1 MRSDRLKDYRQ
12 KREMTQEA
20 LAFELGTDK
29 KQVNR
34 WESGESSPSAGRL
47 ADLSRILN
55 VSADYL
61 LGLSDNPLPNPIISN
76 LSDDEYEVINAMR
89 QGQSIQAIRIIAN
102 R

>member
-1 MRSDRLKDYRQ
+1 MRSDRLKNYRI
-12 KREMTQEA
+12 KRNFTQEG

-29 KQVNR
+29 KAVSR
-34 WESGESSPSAGRL
+34 WESGQFSPNAETL
-47 ADLSRILN
+47 VELSRILS
-55 VSADYL
+55 VSVDYL
-61 LGLSDNPLPNPIISN
+61 LGLSENPTPQTRIDN